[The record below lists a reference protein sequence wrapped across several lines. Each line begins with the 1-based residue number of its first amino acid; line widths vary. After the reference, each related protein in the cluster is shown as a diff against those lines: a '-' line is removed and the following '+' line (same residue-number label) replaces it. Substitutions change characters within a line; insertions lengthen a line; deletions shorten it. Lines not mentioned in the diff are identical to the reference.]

1 SYTCTI
7 YRVARRQA
15 LRGFTLIEMLVAT
28 TLLMILM
35 LLIMYVFNGVSAIDS
50 RTRAKVD
57 AFREARAGFEAMTR
71 QISQGMLNTYW
82 DYYDTSGKSR
92 VATNT
97 AFVPNTYGRQSELH
111 FVAGPTKFGTTPLL
125 SAVATLQSV
134 THGIFFQSPQG
145 ITNSSGVSANL
156 PTLMNASGY
165 YIEYTSDLLD
175 RPKFLQSG
183 TPLPPERWRFRLMEF
198 VQGTENLQVYN
209 TTKNSA
215 ASLGWFQTPLA
226 ITDPTKIT
234 LRSTRVVAENVIA
247 LVILPHRSPND
258 VVPQGSL
265 NQLAPKYYYNSRDYV
280 AKPADT
286 LALLTRNQLPPMVQ
300 VTMVVIDERSAE
312 RLQNMITAPQTI
324 ANATNKLGL
333 TTGLSGLFLQPST
346 QGDPA
351 LGSVSEKDQY
361 LLDLKAL
368 ETQLVALRLTYR
380 IFSTDVSIMQ
390 AKWSE

>member
-1 SYTCTI
+1 MKSYTCTI

-198 VQGTENLQVYN
+198 VQGTENLQVYS

-234 LRSTRVVAENVIA
+234 LRSTR
-247 LVILPHRSPND
+247 
-258 VVPQGSL
+258 
-265 NQLAPKYYYNSRDYV
+265 
-280 AKPADT
+280 
-286 LALLTRNQLPPMVQ
+286 
-300 VTMVVIDERSAE
+300 ERGLS
-312 RLQNMITAPQTI
+312 
-324 ANATNKLGL
+324 L
-333 TTGLSGLFLQPST
+333 TTI
-346 QGDPA
+346 PA
-351 LGSVSEKDQY
+351 PPSVS
-361 LLDLKAL
+361 AW
-368 ETQLVALRLTYR
+368 A
-380 IFSTDVSIMQ
+380 M
-390 AKWSE
+390 